1 MTATAHKVITVPH
14 AAAIA
19 GVTIPRMQ
27 QLLRTG
33 KIEGWREGRQWK
45 TTCEAVERY
54 VQHRQHARSF
64 GTILSARESPGLR

>member
-1 MTATAHKVITVPH
+1 MTAEPNEAMTVPR

-33 KIEGWREGRQWK
+33 KIAGWREGRQWK
-45 TTCEAVERY
+45 TTRQAVETYLGQRY
-54 VQHRQHARSF
+54 DRSSQRRDS
-64 GTILSARESPGLR
+64 SARETPG

>member
-1 MTATAHKVITVPH
+1 MTAETSEAITVPH

-27 QLLRTG
+27 QLLRAG

-45 TTCEAVERY
+45 TTRQAVQRY
-54 VQHRQHARSF
+54 MLSRQRAR
-64 GTILSARESPGLR
+64 PGKDASIRS